1 MLGVSRSGFY
11 AWLRRPEC
19 ARAIED
25 RRLCGRIREI
35 HERSRKTYGARR
47 VHACLAREGT
57 CVSRKRVERLM
68 RCASLSGLVRRRRG
82 RTTIRLAGVA
92 VADDLVGRRFF
103 ADRPDRLWVAD
114 LTYLRSWEG
123 FLYLAFVV
131 DCCSRRVVGWSMAD
145 DMRAELVVSALE
157 MALARRRPG
166 PGLVHHS
173 DRGSQYTSL
182 VFGERCREA
191 GIDLSMGAKG
201 SALDNAVAESF
212 VASLK
217 KELVNRRSWPQRQ
230 ELSTAV
236 FDYIETFFN
245 RERLHSSLGYR
256 SPEAFEAEALA
267 AAKAA
272 PTPAALAA

>member
-1 MLGVSRSGFY
+1 M
-11 AWLRRPEC
+11 
-19 ARAIED
+19 
-25 RRLCGRIREI
+25 
-35 HERSRKTYGARR
+35 
-47 VHACLAREGT
+47 
-57 CVSRKRVERLM
+57 SRKRVERLM

-82 RTTIRLAGVA
+82 RTTIRVPGVA
-92 VADDLVGRRFF
+92 VAPDLVRRDFRPE
-103 ADRPDRLWVAD
+103 APDRLWVAD

-123 FLYLAFVV
+123 WLYLAFVV

-217 KELVNRRSWPQRQ
+217 KELINRRSWPQRQ

-245 RERLHSSLGYR
+245 RERLHSALGYR

-267 AAKAA
+267 AATAA